1 MMQRT
6 AEWSRQAHEVNDR
19 VLDLLVEDRVS
30 ELLAF
35 TLFVNPEQS
44 ASVPRYLPLPGD
56 RWIHRVYPPLPLSPA
71 VAAGLRENNH
81 DLQAS
86 CSDGHIRSV
95 LVKIGNLEAEVKHN
109 QRVQDQ
115 LDTGAI
121 TVWQAATRLLPK
133 RYAASEVDGEREV
146 RGVLGHRLLARASPN

>member
-1 MMQRT
+1 MQRS
-6 AEWSRQAHEVNDR
+6 ASWSRQAHEINDR

-44 ASVPRYLPLPGD
+44 ASVLRYLPLPSD
-56 RWIHRVYPPLPLSPA
+56 RWIHRVYPPLPVSPA
-71 VAAGLRENNH
+71 VSAGLRENNH

-86 CSDGHIRSV
+86 CSDDHIRTV
-95 LVKIGNLEAEVKHN
+95 LVKIGNLEAEVQHN

-115 LDTGAI
+115 LDTGVI
-121 TVWQAATRLLPK
+121 TVWQAANRLLPK
-133 RYAASEVDGEREV
+133 RYAASEADGEREV
-146 RGVLGHRLLARASPN
+146 RGVLGHRLLARASLN